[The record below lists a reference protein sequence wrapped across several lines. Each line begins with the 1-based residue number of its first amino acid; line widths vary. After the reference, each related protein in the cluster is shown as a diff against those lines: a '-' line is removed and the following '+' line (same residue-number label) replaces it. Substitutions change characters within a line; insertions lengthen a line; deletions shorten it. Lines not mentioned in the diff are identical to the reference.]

1 MLTTHQKSLV
11 QSNFKIVA
19 PIADDAAAI
28 FYAKLFDYDPK
39 LRALFKTDLKDQGKK
54 LMMTLGVTVKGLD
67 NLDELVPVL
76 QKLARKH
83 IDYGVTVDD
92 YAPVG
97 NALLYTLKKG
107 LGNEFTPECR
117 EAWIIT
123 FKAIA
128 DVMRSAAYPNFDPIS
143 YKNRQYY
150 NR

>member
-11 QSNFKIVA
+11 QSNFKKVA

-54 LMMTLGVTVKGLD
+54 LMMTLGVAVKGLD

-92 YAPVG
+92 YTPVG

-128 DVMRSAAYPNFDPIS
+128 DVMRSSAYPNFDPIC